1 MPENRITMGI
11 AGQKIAHKKTSA
23 AGRVTIGGK
32 TFHARSSWESNI
44 AAYFQWQKEKGLILE
59 WEFEPKTFW
68 FEGVKRGV
76 MSYLPDFRVTDL
88 DGTYTYVEV
97 KGWMDSKS
105 KTKLSRMKKH
115 FPDVKM
121 DVIDESRYKGIAKWS
136 SIYPEW
142 GKINEP
148 EVSAGSTCK
157 VPGCLE
163 AEKDMGLCK
172 KHYSQVYAT
181 R

>member
-1 MPENRITMGI
+1 MGI
-11 AGQKIAHKKTSA
+11 AGQKIAHKKSSS

-44 AAYFQWQKEKGLILE
+44 AAYFQWQKEKCLIID

-76 MSYLPDFRVTDL
+76 MSYLPDFRTTEL
-88 DGTYTYVEV
+88 DGSHKFWEV
-97 KGWMDSKS
+97 KGWWDSKS
-105 KTKLSRMKKH
+105 KTKVARMKKYH
-115 FPDVKM
+115 PDVILEI
-121 DVIDESRYKGIAKWS
+121 IDEARYKGIAEWS
-136 SIYPEW
+136 SLYPEW
-142 GKINEP
+142 GKVNEKEAP
-148 EVSAGSTCK
+148 TGSTCK
-157 VPGCLE
+157 VPGCHE
-163 AEKDMGLCK
+163 DEKDKGLCK